1 METRSGRIKP
11 LSATTIV
18 AGTIS
23 IRIPRLTTVATRANS
38 LSRNQSRDKWSWPRQ
53 DGPQFPRLFCL
64 IDIAIHGSLLD
75 VASSFEPSAQPHSHT
90 IRRHYYSNSGSED
103 RSMEA
108 DLKPINF

>member
-23 IRIPRLTTVATRANS
+23 IRIPRLTTVATRANC

-75 VASSFEPSAQPHSHT
+75 VASSSSSPPLSPTVTQ
-90 IRRHYYSNSGSED
+90 SED
-103 RSMEA
+103 IITLTV
-108 DLKPINF
+108 DLRIEVWKRI